1 MNKSFLIS
9 LLFIVSFV
17 LVFENDAFAR
27 KKKKKVATQSE
38 VTKPTV
44 KETPYQKLFK
54 GKACETV
61 KGLFTIHKTDNKIYF
76 EIPLVLLEREL
87 LLGST
92 ISETTNNLFGS
103 VGEKPSD
110 PFAVT
115 FFKVDSTLHLG
126 RVNTLY
132 KTELENVTERLKES
146 TRPAAIFSNKI
157 LAYNPDSTAVV
168 MDVTNFFLA
177 DNPLFPPFSPYAPIT
192 GNGQRTITKMFKK
205 DKSQFAKVKAFEDN
219 ASLQTMLTYEVDVR
233 DKQQYYMY
241 KLPFSTVMTYSFIL
255 LPEEQMRPRIA
266 DPRIGIFYQGYYNI
280 EKEHGLTPLYCARR
294 WRLEPS
300 DEAAFRAG
308 KLVEP
313 KKQIVFYVD
322 NAFPEFWKEY
332 IKEGIEMWQRAFEEI
347 GFKNAI
353 VARDFPKD
361 DPEFDPDNL
370 KYSCVRYSPSPVQ
383 NAMGPSWTD
392 PRTGEVLNASV
403 YLYHNMVQLVQN
415 WRFLQTSPADPDVRK
430 TVLDEKTTGECI
442 RYVVSHEIGHCLS
455 LMHNMAASAAIPT
468 DSLRSPS
475 FTQRVGTTYSIM
487 DYARN
492 NYVAQPGDKERGV
505 RLTPPD
511 LGLYDYFTI
520 KWLYTPLLDVKTS
533 RDELPILREWIT
545 EKSGDPIYRYG
556 KQQIFS
562 RFDPSS
568 VEEDLGDDPVKS
580 STYGIKNLKYI
591 LSNLGEWVNDD
602 ADFTHREE
610 LYKQLANQYYRYIMN
625 VMYNVGG
632 IYLTEVKDGTK
643 GQRHEPV
650 SKEKQRASL
659 AWILKE
665 FKSSDWL
672 SKTDLK
678 KNFAM
683 GVDMTPVLQKRILD
697 QLERLTGNI
706 ILSSHL
712 ASNPYT
718 IQEFLTDL
726 YNGAFEN
733 TVKGRA
739 LTDADKMLQQFIVD
753 VSASSLKDAGG
764 GALRMLTDAAYMPS
778 VEEIAAYGL
787 DETGLINKYLDQFRQ
802 VEQEHGPGYVAQQMA
817 LNEFG
822 YGYGFV
828 RKVNTGEIDN
838 SKVYLQDMALKA
850 QRLLNS
856 KIAGATGDTK
866 IHYQSLLMKLNKSLK
881 DSK

>member
-370 KYSCVRYSPSPVQ
+370 K
-383 NAMGPSWTD
+383 
-392 PRTGEVLNASV
+392 
-403 YLYHNMVQLVQN
+403 
-415 WRFLQTSPADPDVRK
+415 
-430 TVLDEKTTGECI
+430 
-442 RYVVSHEIGHCLS
+442 
-455 LMHNMAASAAIPT
+455 
-468 DSLRSPS
+468 
-475 FTQRVGTTYSIM
+475 
-487 DYARN
+487 
-492 NYVAQPGDKERGV
+492 
-505 RLTPPD
+505 
-511 LGLYDYFTI
+511 
-520 KWLYTPLLDVKTS
+520 
-533 RDELPILREWIT
+533 
-545 EKSGDPIYRYG
+545 
-556 KQQIFS
+556 
-562 RFDPSS
+562 
-568 VEEDLGDDPVKS
+568 
-580 STYGIKNLKYI
+580 
-591 LSNLGEWVNDD
+591 
-602 ADFTHREE
+602 
-610 LYKQLANQYYRYIMN
+610 
-625 VMYNVGG
+625 
-632 IYLTEVKDGTK
+632 
-643 GQRHEPV
+643 
-650 SKEKQRASL
+650 
-659 AWILKE
+659 
-665 FKSSDWL
+665 
-672 SKTDLK
+672 
-678 KNFAM
+678 
-683 GVDMTPVLQKRILD
+683 
-697 QLERLTGNI
+697 
-706 ILSSHL
+706 
-712 ASNPYT
+712 
-718 IQEFLTDL
+718 
-726 YNGAFEN
+726 
-733 TVKGRA
+733 
-739 LTDADKMLQQFIVD
+739 
-753 VSASSLKDAGG
+753 
-764 GALRMLTDAAYMPS
+764 
-778 VEEIAAYGL
+778 
-787 DETGLINKYLDQFRQ
+787 
-802 VEQEHGPGYVAQQMA
+802 
-817 LNEFG
+817 
-822 YGYGFV
+822 
-828 RKVNTGEIDN
+828 
-838 SKVYLQDMALKA
+838 
-850 QRLLNS
+850 
-856 KIAGATGDTK
+856 
-866 IHYQSLLMKLNKSLK
+866 
-881 DSK
+881 

>member
-146 TRPAAIFSNKI
+146 TRPAAIFSNEI

-580 STYGIKNLKYI
+580 STYGIKNLKYV
-591 LSNLGEWVNDD
+591 LANMNTWVGKDD
-602 ADFTHREE
+602 PDFTFQDNMYNEVIYQYIRY
-610 LYKQLANQYYRYIMN
+610 LNNVLANIGGLYLSERYDGDQLPSYSVVPRERQRQSLKFVLNELENMN
-625 VMYNVGG
+625 WLNV
-632 IYLTEVKDGTK
+632 
-643 GQRHEPV
+643 
-650 SKEKQRASL
+650 
-659 AWILKE
+659 
-665 FKSSDWL
+665 
-672 SKTDLK
+672 TDLQQK
-678 KNFAM
+678 MAVRNNIS
-683 GVDMTPVLQKRILD
+683 DVLEPMVFKALMYKTAFVALSADKDDSKR
-697 QLERLTGNI
+697 
-706 ILSSHL
+706 
-712 ASNPYT
+712 PYT
-718 IQEFLTDL
+718 PQEFLKDMADHVFAPTRQGRTL
-726 YNGAFEN
+726 
-733 TVKGRA
+733 TVAQKRMQNA
-739 LTDADKMLQQFIVD
+739 LLGSFVMAADI
-753 VSASSLKDAGG
+753 ARAGG
-764 GALRMLTDAAYMPS
+764 MGGLTALSNMIEIPEEVKQKSRQTYGVLPMEMLGAYTNMELAMRADASEVMGFDFRVNLNPQVIPTPVDYLYFDMLKQLQSLVKSQLNSGSTDTRQHYRLLLHK
-778 VEEIAAYGL
+778 L
-787 DETGLINKYLDQFRQ
+787 DK
-802 VEQEHGPGYVAQQMA
+802 
-817 LNEFG
+817 
-822 YGYGFV
+822 
-828 RKVNTGEIDN
+828 
-838 SKVYLQDMALKA
+838 ALK
-850 QRLLNS
+850 
-856 KIAGATGDTK
+856 
-866 IHYQSLLMKLNKSLK
+866 
-881 DSK
+881 

>member
-580 STYGIKNLKYI
+580 STYGIKNLKYV
-591 LSNLGEWVNDD
+591 LANMNTWVGKDD
-602 ADFTHREE
+602 PDFTFQDNMYNEVIYQYIRY
-610 LYKQLANQYYRYIMN
+610 LNNVLANIGGLYLSERYDGDQLPSYSVVPRERQRQSLKFVLNELENMN
-625 VMYNVGG
+625 WLNV
-632 IYLTEVKDGTK
+632 
-643 GQRHEPV
+643 
-650 SKEKQRASL
+650 
-659 AWILKE
+659 
-665 FKSSDWL
+665 
-672 SKTDLK
+672 TDLQQK
-678 KNFAM
+678 MAVRNNIS
-683 GVDMTPVLQKRILD
+683 DVLEPMVFKALMYKTAFVALSADKDDSKR
-697 QLERLTGNI
+697 
-706 ILSSHL
+706 
-712 ASNPYT
+712 PYT
-718 IQEFLTDL
+718 PQEFLKDMADHVFAPTRQGRTL
-726 YNGAFEN
+726 
-733 TVKGRA
+733 TVAQKRMQNA
-739 LTDADKMLQQFIVD
+739 LLGSFVMAADI
-753 VSASSLKDAGG
+753 ARAGG
-764 GALRMLTDAAYMPS
+764 MGGLTALSNMIEIPEEVKQKSRQTYGVLPMEMLGAYTNMELAMRADASEGMGFDFRVNLNPQVIPTPVDYLYFDMLKQLQSLVKSQLNSGSTDTRQHYRLLLHK
-778 VEEIAAYGL
+778 L
-787 DETGLINKYLDQFRQ
+787 DK
-802 VEQEHGPGYVAQQMA
+802 
-817 LNEFG
+817 
-822 YGYGFV
+822 
-828 RKVNTGEIDN
+828 
-838 SKVYLQDMALKA
+838 ALK
-850 QRLLNS
+850 
-856 KIAGATGDTK
+856 
-866 IHYQSLLMKLNKSLK
+866 
-881 DSK
+881 